1 MAAEFTRGEIEEF
14 LIHEAA
20 LLDEWRLEEWL
31 ALMAPD
37 ARYLVPPLDAPD
49 ADHRDTL
56 FLIAD
61 DRRTLASRVRQLLSG
76 TTWAENPRSR
86 TRRLITNVRVL
97 AAEAGEA
104 RATANF
110 AVWRIQHEQTDVYVG
125 QYRHVLV
132 RGPSGLLFRERARCS
147 TSKPCART
155 ASSASSSDPGSPGRA
170 LRLPGRTRSVPPA
183 RRPAISARSAAASC
197 VRNVPCSSGT
207 GRDRG

>member
-1 MAAEFTRGEIEEF
+1 MTASDISFTRGEIEEF

-37 ARYLVPPLDAPD
+37 ARYLVPPLDAPE

-86 TRRLITNVRVL
+86 TRRLISNVRLLTVDHD
-97 AAEAGEA
+97 EA
-104 RATANF
+104 RVAANF
-110 AVWRIQHEQTDVYVG
+110 AVWRFQHEQSDVYVG
-125 QYRHVLV
+125 QYRDVLV
-132 RGPSGLLFRERARCS
+132 RGPSGLLFRER
-147 TSKPCART
+147 
-155 ASSASSSDPGSPGRA
+155 RA
-170 LRLPGRTRSVPPA
+170 VLDLETLRPHGKLSF
-183 RRPAISARSAAASC
+183 IL
-197 VRNVPCSSGT
+197 
-207 GRDRG
+207 

>member
-1 MAAEFTRGEIEEF
+1 MAEFTVSQIEQF

-31 ALMAPD
+31 ELMAQD

-76 TTWAENPRSR
+76 ATWAENPRSR
-86 TRRLITNVRVL
+86 TRRLVTNVRL
-97 AAEAGEA
+97 LTAEGDEA

-110 AVWRIQHEQTDVYVG
+110 AVWRFQHEQADVYVG
-125 QYRHVLV
+125 QDRHVLV
-132 RGPSGLLFRERARCS
+132 RGPSGLMFRER
-147 TSKPCART
+147 
-155 ASSASSSDPGSPGRA
+155 RA
-170 LRLPGRTRSVPPA
+170 VLDLETLRPHGKLSF
-183 RRPAISARSAAASC
+183 IL
-197 VRNVPCSSGT
+197 
-207 GRDRG
+207 

>member
-1 MAAEFTRGEIEEF
+1 MAEAAAAFTVGEIEEF
-14 LIHEAA
+14 LIQEAA

-37 ARYLVPPLDAPD
+37 ARYLVPSLDMPD

-86 TRRLITNVRVL
+86 TRRLITNVRLL
-97 AAEAGEA
+97 AAEGGEA

-110 AVWRIQHEQTDVYVG
+110 AVWRFQHERADV
-125 QYRHVLV
+125 
-132 RGPSGLLFRERARCS
+132 
-147 TSKPCART
+147 
-155 ASSASSSDPGSPGRA
+155 
-170 LRLPGRTRSVPPA
+170 
-183 RRPAISARSAAASC
+183 
-197 VRNVPCSSGT
+197 
-207 GRDRG
+207 